1 MNACCLDTDPPG
13 YTSYTIEYS
22 PLNGMLS
29 SISSWKAKAETVY
42 WSDATFAM
50 WQAVTS
56 FTRTNIK
63 NLRYIGR
70 IGVENEFTNSIIRR
84 ALLLHSGNGQVTAIK
99 TFAAGTPPFLALL
112 GTPNGVGPAHLL
124 MTHKQW
130 LGHKSIAQVVL
141 FEKSQEEYPAYP
153 DLFFV
158 VRDVPPRILSQ
169 EANMNS
175 LQGKLPACLTR
186 T

>member
-1 MNACCLDTDPPG
+1 MNSCRLDTNPPD
-13 YTSYTIEYS
+13 YTSFIIEYS

-29 SISSWKAKAETVY
+29 SISSRKAKAETVY
-42 WSDATFAM
+42 WSDAFFAM

-56 FTRTNIK
+56 FTQTNIK

-84 ALLLHSGNGQVTAIK
+84 ALLSNSSNEQDTIK
-99 TFAAGTPPFLALL
+99 TFAAGTPPFLALI
-112 GTPNGVGPAHLL
+112 GTPNGAGPAHLL
-124 MTHKQW
+124 MTHKRR

-141 FEKSQEEYPAYP
+141 FEKHKDYPAYP

-158 VRDVPPRILSQ
+158 VRDVPPRRPSQ
-169 EANMNS
+169 EES
-175 LQGKLPACLTR
+175 LDPLYGKLPACLD
-186 T
+186 